1 MNITLWVIAGLLAFA
16 FLAAGLTKL
25 AQPKQKLA
33 ASPGMG
39 WTGSIS
45 PGTIKLIGLLEVL
58 AAIGL
63 ILPAALGITPVLVPL
78 AALGLAL
85 LMIGAAITH
94 ARRHELGPSATQD
107 RPPRECRHRS
117 AHHGERR
124 QGELRHR
131 RGDGRIPEF

>member
-39 WTGSIS
+39 WTESFS
-45 PGTIKLIGLLEVL
+45 PGTIKLIGLLEIL

-94 ARRHELGPSATQD
+94 ARRHELPVIAANLVLLVLTAVVAWGRFGPYA
-107 RPPRECRHRS
+107 
-117 AHHGERR
+117 
-124 QGELRHR
+124 
-131 RGDGRIPEF
+131 F

>member
-39 WTGSIS
+39 WTENFS

-78 AALGLAL
+78 AALGLSL

-94 ARRHELGPSATQD
+94 ARRHELPMIAGNLVLLVLAAVVAWGRFGPYA
-107 RPPRECRHRS
+107 
-117 AHHGERR
+117 
-124 QGELRHR
+124 
-131 RGDGRIPEF
+131 F

>member
-39 WTGSIS
+39 WTESFS

-78 AALGLAL
+78 AALGLSL

-94 ARRHELGPSATQD
+94 ARRHELPVIAANLVLLVLAAVVAWGRFGPYA
-107 RPPRECRHRS
+107 
-117 AHHGERR
+117 
-124 QGELRHR
+124 
-131 RGDGRIPEF
+131 F